1 MRPENLHDLLVGAV
15 PPLTTPPDRMAR
27 VRRRVART
35 RGLRVSASVLG
46 VLAVIGGA
54 ALGAHALAPAG
65 RSGPNAV
72 GQVPGASVAPST
84 SVAPSVE
91 VSPSTGPSSGF
102 RSIPPSGLGV
112 GLCPQSLDLMSVDGA
127 HRPDL
132 TFQGPPASVTVCRY
146 RHAAFDMS
154 VGNAE
159 LLKGPKQGTP
169 AAFTGPIQNVLND
182 TQPDTSGGCLYPSP
196 YQNLSVDVV
205 YAVDAHG
212 NKLDFYL
219 MRIVCT
225 GGGNGD
231 APDLT
236 AAIDRLM
243 GTPY

>member
-15 PPLTTPPDRMAR
+15 PPLTTPPDRMAQ
-27 VRRRVART
+27 VRRRVVRA

-46 VLAVIGGA
+46 VLAIVGGA
-54 ALGAHALAPAG
+54 ALGVHALAPVG

-72 GQVPGASVAPST
+72 GQVPGATSVAPGASVAPS
-84 SVAPSVE
+84 ASVE
-91 VSPSTGPSSGF
+91 PSTGPSSRF

-112 GLCPQSLDLMSVDGA
+112 GQCPQSLDLMSVDGA

-132 TFQGPPASVTVCRY
+132 TFQGPPATVTVCRY

-154 VGNAE
+154 VGNAD
-159 LLKGPKQGTP
+159 LLKGPKQGTS
-169 AAFTGPIQNVLND
+169 AAFAGPIQNVLND
-182 TQPDTSGGCLYPSP
+182 TQPATGGCLYPSP

-225 GGGNGD
+225 GGGD
-231 APDLT
+231 WAPSDLT
-236 AAIDRLM
+236 GAIDGLM